1 MAIRVLVVSDVL
13 FVRDCLCSVLAEQEG
28 IDAVT
33 DVNTYNAQEG
43 GTRFRPDVILFDAA
57 RPESVRHVEDL
68 VALVPQSK
76 VIAFGVKETDDEIL
90 ALAAA
95 GTAGYI
101 RDSTEMIDV
110 VRALQRVMCDELL
123 CSPRTASSLYRHVA
137 ALTRSAR
144 DHDCAADSLSCA
156 ASLSQRE
163 MQIAHLIDR
172 GLTNKQIGRQLG
184 IEPATVKN
192 HVHNIC
198 GKLEVHRR
206 GEAVARIRSVLRSRA
221 ALPAP
226 VPELKPAPG
235 AR

>member
-1 MAIRVLVVSDVL
+1 MGIRVLVVSDVL

-28 IDAVT
+28 IDTVT
-33 DVNTYNAQEG
+33 DVDTYNAQEG

-57 RPESVRHVEDL
+57 RPESVRHVKDL

-137 ALTRSAR
+137 TLTRSAR
-144 DHDCAADSLSCA
+144 EHCGDDSLSCA

-206 GEAVARIRSVLRSRA
+206 GEAVARIRSVLRSRT

-226 VPELKPAPG
+226 VPE
-235 AR
+235 